1 MRGGPKPGLD
11 RATIQSMYLRNMG
24 WKIPSQLLL
33 AASEGSELVD
43 QRLYQSAVGSLL
55 YLSCWTRPD
64 VTFAVSSVARF
75 CSKPTKQHWTAVK
88 RIMEISK
95 WNSKSQSTIPQRW
108 WENHWMLLRCW
119 LGWQLERPKVDIW
132 IHVHDEWR
140 SCKLVQQKANQCGPI
155 HSWGG
160 IRGTCQC
167 CTRGNLVKTT

>member
-1 MRGGPKPGLD
+1 MEDAKPVNTPVD
-11 RATIQSMYLRNMG
+11 VNN
-24 WKIPSQLLL
+24 KLL
-33 AASEGSELVD
+33 AASEESELVD

-108 WENHWMLLRCW
+108 
-119 LGWQLERPKVDIW
+119 
-132 IHVHDEWR
+132 
-140 SCKLVQQKANQCGPI
+140 
-155 HSWGG
+155 
-160 IRGTCQC
+160 
-167 CTRGNLVKTT
+167 